1 MLRLAIPVLAALLLG
16 LTPPLAAR
24 SKGGKLESGKV
35 CFPEGCLKVLILD
48 RTQPA
53 AHKSQPSCEEF
64 RGCILELRD
73 AEGKTI
79 DRVQPGG
86 RIVPISLTAYAKR
99 EPGAATFTLYRRGA
113 RRGIKTPFVR
123 IVPHLVEKDEF
134 AREWRLSG
142 DAALGSTE
150 PRTTPPLGFSEHFT
164 SDQEDVGKL
173 VRLRAPG
180 MVGGL
185 TPEGTVTELLG
196 PAHYVLRYGDYRVIA
211 HADHGTF
218 TVADADYR
226 PLLRR
231 IENVAVFFSWYDEN
245 KPLGFADERIVLAV
259 KSQQIGGRQF
269 YQLLPPRAVPEP
281 DPGLIGLLPMVGGW
295 WKKCPTEWPYYARE
309 CTTGLR
315 GWIAVH
321 ASEEGPLLT
330 VLDVYAEKRHSEE
343 RYRYVGWE
351 VGTRIEAGVVQRL
364 DGRFQ
369 LVTQVDALHPLV
381 PLPEVYPSLEAARR
395 AIAAWNARESA
406 EFQRRREEAYRAEL
420 ARYEAWLREQ
430 EARRREEQRRF
441 ALERQANAEA
451 DALVASGDADRICAA
466 AKQASTPYAYERLA
480 AACEEL
486 RALAPPPELSF
497 GRALAMAFR
506 AWAEAAAQGGPAYP
520 GFGTGASLSDSAS
533 LRREA
538 NLNAIGQTLER
549 LKDPNWNGAAA
560 AAFRR

>member
-1 MLRLAIPVLAALLLG
+1 MPRLAILVLVALLLG
-16 LTPPLAAR
+16 LAPPLAAR
-24 SKGGKLESGKV
+24 SKDSKLESGKV
-35 CFPEGCLKVLILD
+35 CFPDGCLKVLILD
-48 RTQPA
+48 RTRPA
-53 AHKSQPSCEEF
+53 AHRSQPSCEEF

-79 DRVQPGG
+79 DRVKPGG

-99 EPGAATFTLYRRGA
+99 EPGAATFTLHRRGE
-113 RRGIKTPFVR
+113 RRGIKTPFIR

-134 AREWRLSG
+134 AREWHLSG
-142 DAALGSTE
+142 DAALGLAE
-150 PRTTPPLGFSEHFT
+150 LRTSPPTGFSEHFT
-164 SDQEDVGKL
+164 SDREDLAKL
-173 VRLRAPG
+173 VRLKAPG

-196 PAHYVLRYGDYRVIA
+196 PVLYVLRYGDYRVIA
-211 HADHGTF
+211 HDDHGSF
-218 TVADADYR
+218 TLADADYR

-231 IENVAVFFSWYDEN
+231 IENVAVFFSWYDQN
-245 KPLGFADERIVLAV
+245 KPLGFTDERIVFAL
-259 KSQQIGGRQF
+259 KSQRIGERQF
-269 YQLLPPRAVPEP
+269 YQLLPPRAVPEL
-281 DPGLIGLLPMVGGW
+281 DPNLIGLLPMVGGW
-295 WKKCPTEWPYYARE
+295 WKKCPNEWPYFARE

-330 VLDVYAEKRHSEE
+330 VLDIYGEKRHSEE

-351 VGTRIEAGVVQRL
+351 VGTMIEAGVVQRQ

-369 LVTQVDALHPLV
+369 LVTQIDALHPLV
-381 PLPEVYPSLEAARR
+381 PLPEVYPSLEAARK
-395 AIAAWNARESA
+395 AIETWNARESA
-406 EFQRRREEAYRAEL
+406 EFHRRREEAYRAQL
-420 ARYEAWLREQ
+420 ARYEAWQRQQ

-441 ALERQANAEA
+441 ALERQANAAA
-451 DALVASGDADRICAA
+451 DALVASGDTNRICAA
-466 AKQASTPYAYERLA
+466 AQQASTPYAYERLA

-486 RALAPPPELSF
+486 RALTPPPEMSF
-497 GRALAMAFR
+497 GQALALAFR
-506 AWAEAAAQGGPAYP
+506 AWAEAAAQGVSGYP
-520 GFGTGASLSDSAS
+520 SFGAGTPLSDSAS

-538 NLNAIGQTLER
+538 HLKAIGQTLDR